1 MFSYLKRGGI
11 SLYDMPLNV
20 LSQEH
25 SERKNEDDINPSV
38 KKSAATP
45 ASPHSAMFS
54 FTLAYANARAPAR
67 GSAAAAGYDL
77 SAAEAS
83 VVPARG
89 QAMIDT
95 GIIVQMPSDCYGRV
109 APRSGLA
116 TKHRMDTHAGV
127 VDSDYRGTI
136 RVILM
141 NHSDTDFP
149 VAVGD
154 RIAQL
159 IFERIYTPEVPV
171 ISAEELAAT
180 ERGAGGFGSTGV
192 SEPVPVPA
200 PALAPAPASVL
211 LDTLIDRCS
220 IDGAHFDVVR
230 VIHEMFKDR
239 FLFATNNSWYVS
251 EDKRRTW
258 ARDKDSLKL
267 RMAISDNVSRE
278 FSVRSLHWAQQE
290 NGEDTDTDKSRMLS
304 QIAKKL
310 KMSGYKEAIIKE
322 CKCMFIDDAFDPAS
336 ISGAAAKT
344 KS

>member
-1 MFSYLKRGGI
+1 MFSYTNRGSI
-11 SLYDMPLNV
+11 SLYDMPLNF
-20 LSQEH
+20 LS
-25 SERKNEDDINPSV
+25 RKNEDDISPSGDLFV
-38 KKSAATP
+38 KKRAAPRP
-45 ASPHSAMFS
+45 AAMFS
-54 FTLAYANARAPAR
+54 FTLAHANARAPAR
-67 GSAAAAGYDL
+67 GSSAAAGYDL
-77 SAAEAS
+77 SAAEAT

-89 QAMIDT
+89 QSMIDT

-116 TKHRMDTHAGV
+116 AKHRMDTHAGV

-159 IFERIYTPEVPV
+159 IFERIYTPDVPL

-192 SEPVPVPA
+192 AAPLTAPLTAPQPSPV
-200 PALAPAPASVL
+200 SDL
-211 LDTLIDRCS
+211 LDTLINRCS
-220 IDGAHFDVVR
+220 IDGAHFDIVR
-230 VIHEMFKDR
+230 VIYEMFKDR
-239 FLFATNNSWYVS
+239 FLFAMNNSWYVF
-251 EDKRRTW
+251 EDKTRTW
-258 ARDKDSLKL
+258 MRDKDSLKL

-278 FSVRSLHWAQQE
+278 FSVRSMHLAQKE
-290 NGEDTDTDKSRMLS
+290 NYEDNARMLL

-310 KMSGYKEAIIKE
+310 KMSGYKDAIIKE
-322 CKCMFIDDAFDPAS
+322 CKCMFIDDAFDPAPTS
-336 ISGAAAKT
+336 TSGAAAKT